1 MGRKGA
7 VLAFPSLFSGAWL
20 ALAPCWL
27 LSAMPPG
34 TNPQGQQNKEALKEL
49 QDFLSTWN
57 SSAFLTESRWH
68 FGLDRSAPL
77 GSLRGAARR
86 CASLRCVALHAAPAP
101 ELRRAEELGRWVVK
115 EAAWSEVFAAWKA
128 LEMAKPRSC
137 HVHLRRRKQSGTWPS
152 DVSLPLRRA
161 LATQLEETFGWTPE
175 VVRSEAE
182 MELQV
187 VLGEDGRILVEIP
200 LLVQTRGLSGG
211 LPFPG
216 MKQVEAWV
224 LAKALQLQPGE
235 VVLDPMCGK
244 GTLLCEAAI
253 WWPEASFIGCD
264 VEAQQLE
271 KCLANHRYLGLTE
284 LVVHQADAATLGGLP
299 IADSSVDKLMCA
311 PPWDRQF
318 EAAGGL
324 ENFYP
329 KMLEE
334 FSRVLRSNG
343 TMAFLLNLPAEE
355 ALKASLAGWRTCR
368 CPFALTHHT
377 VGVLLL
383 AWKVGDRSLDW
394 CGPRSA
400 RCSPPRRAW
409 KTWRAKE
416 RPPLKRWRKKVL
428 PRNGRHMETPSVL
441 DVADGK
447 GP

>member
-1 MGRKGA
+1 
-7 VLAFPSLFSGAWL
+7 
-20 ALAPCWL
+20 
-27 LSAMPPG
+27 
-34 TNPQGQQNKEALKEL
+34 
-49 QDFLSTWN
+49 
-57 SSAFLTESRWH
+57 
-68 FGLDRSAPL
+68 
-77 GSLRGAARR
+77 
-86 CASLRCVALHAAPAP
+86 
-101 ELRRAEELGRWVVK
+101 
-115 EAAWSEVFAAWKA
+115 
-128 LEMAKPRSC
+128 
-137 HVHLRRRKQSGTWPS
+137 
-152 DVSLPLRRA
+152 
-161 LATQLEETFGWTPE
+161 
-175 VVRSEAE
+175 
-182 MELQV
+182 
-187 VLGEDGRILVEIP
+187 
-200 LLVQTRGLSGG
+200 
-211 LPFPG
+211 

-383 AWKVGDRSLDW
+383 AWKVHRCQILQSIPNPILSL
-394 CGPRSA
+394 GSSA
-400 RCSPPRRAW
+400 IGASPERCLGRGTRPATATQSGRAEEKGSGKRRRPARLNLRP
-409 KTWRAKE
+409 KPHVLSGRA
-416 RPPLKRWRKKVL
+416 
-428 PRNGRHMETPSVL
+428 
-441 DVADGK
+441 
-447 GP
+447 